1 MAKND
6 QEESFEKLMSANLAR
21 VVDFIKFAETK
32 NAALLT
38 FCSAWI
44 LASMNLLSSG
54 KPLPEFV
61 VSGLKLALPFFA
73 IAACIS
79 ITSFIPKLSIREV
92 LRAKELG
99 NNMLYFGDVARTSID
114 DFRGRTEARYV
125 PKADRSVTDEYM
137 DDLSVQIVV
146 NSRIAARKM
155 RLFSY
160 SAYAVLFALFMMAAP
175 VIGQFL

>member
-6 QEESFEKLMSANLAR
+6 QEESFERLMSANLAR

-54 KPLPEFV
+54 KPLPQFV
-61 VSGLKLALPFFA
+61 VSGLRLALPFFA

-79 ITSFIPKLSIREV
+79 IASFIPKLSIREV
-92 LRAKELG
+92 LRAKQVEK
-99 NNMLYFGDVARTSID
+99 NMLYFGDVARTSIE
-114 DFRGRTEARYV
+114 DFRGRTQARYA

-160 SAYAVLFALFMMAAP
+160 GAYAVLFALFMMAAP
-175 VIGQFL
+175 IIGQFL

>member
-44 LASMNLLSSG
+44 LASMNLISSG
-54 KPLPEFV
+54 KSVPQFV
-61 VSGLKLALPFFA
+61 TSGLKLALPFFT

-79 ITSFIPKLSIREV
+79 IASFIPKLSIREV
-92 LRAKELG
+92 LKSKEPG
-99 NNMLYFGDVARTSID
+99 NNLLYFGDVAQTPID
-114 DFRGRTEARYV
+114 DFRRRTRERYA
-125 PKADRSVTDEYM
+125 PTGDRSITDEYM
-137 DDLSVQIVV
+137 DDLSVQIAV

-155 RLFSY
+155 RLFGY
-160 SAYAVLFALFMMAAP
+160 GAYAVQLAIFMIAAP
-175 VIGQFL
+175 AIGQIL